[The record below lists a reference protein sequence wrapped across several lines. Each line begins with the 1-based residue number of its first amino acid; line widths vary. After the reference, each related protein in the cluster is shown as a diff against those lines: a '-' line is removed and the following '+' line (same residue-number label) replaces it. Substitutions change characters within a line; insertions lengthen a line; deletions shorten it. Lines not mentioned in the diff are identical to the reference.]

1 MKRLLLVIN
10 PYSGFGKCAFTQ
22 VFVEHL
28 SRKGI
33 SHAMAT
39 SVEEN
44 AASDAEVW
52 DLDEEL
58 NTEHLLSFLDDG
70 PIGVIDAP
78 VSDAEQIIEFIQES
92 GFVDSLAD
100 VDAEMT
106 MVLTV
111 SDEQESV
118 ERMVRLAEDLA
129 DGAQYLAVHEMDMEE
144 SNWAGSYGE
153 KVMNYLGAAE
163 VEVPGIEEEILSS
176 LEESHEMTLSQ
187 ALAERKMLPRFLRDG
202 LHRWE
207 LEFADNLEECSDI
220 LVPEDAED
228 RSVYVS
234 GKGSGITR

>member
-1 MKRLLLVIN
+1 MKKLLMVIN
-10 PYSGFGKCAFTQ
+10 PYSGLGKCAFTQ
-22 VFVEHL
+22 VFSEML

-70 PIGVIDAP
+70 PVGVIDAP
-78 VSDAEQIIEFIQES
+78 VADAEQIIEFIQES
-92 GFVDSLAD
+92 GFVDALAD
-100 VDAEMT
+100 IDAE
-106 MVLTV
+106 LTV
-111 SDEQESV
+111 ALTISDESESV

-129 DGAQYLAVHEMDMEE
+129 DGAQYLAVHELDMEE

-153 KVMNYLGAAE
+153 KVMSYLGAAE
-163 VEVPGIEEEILSS
+163 VEVPGIEEDILSS
-176 LEESHEMTLSQ
+176 LEDGHEMSLNQ

-202 LHRWE
+202 IHRWE
-207 LEFADNLEECSDI
+207 LEFADCLEECSDI
-220 LVPEDAED
+220 LIPEDAED

-234 GKGSGITR
+234 GKGSAMVR